1 MRKNTFTMSLAAMAV
16 AALMGRATA
25 TAQTAS
31 PYYTGVCEVDPQAT
45 STVVV
50 GNVLSFLEKREF
62 PNKKESLTDEEKQSA
77 DLGIGGTYYGD
88 YYTVALNVTEPGAYK
103 IEFDAAHKDQ
113 ERSLWLYRSATSLP
127 ATPQAGDTDEGVEYI
142 EVGEKQM
149 PITGGWTTYEPLTF
163 ELDLLE
169 GVNYVKFVFDDRY
182 GGNIGGMRIMR
193 NIPPSPAL
201 KTLTVGGVDVLAS
214 LDEDGTYT
222 LSLPEGTEQ
231 LPEVEAVANEL
242 ARVEVT
248 QATTDNPVA
257 TIKLYDKESGE
268 LLATYTIKYELVSQ
282 MGGYSFTWDVGD
294 GTTKPLADGSKY
306 KYVRESV
313 SNPAFKIKGVVDIY
327 SDSRYKIKAGQEFAL
342 CVPANAVVETVTF
355 VNCSENYY
363 NRPEGSNL
371 DSEWDYIASG
381 NAKVEMEGG
390 MAIGEARDMTAT
402 ITGHQAGTPI
412 TFAVKKCGEVA
423 YSGIRIGYSQLN
435 DHSLNYIGASLDDG
449 ATTPVS
455 GSITLYFDRNISY
468 SDSLLVTVD
477 GNTVRSEIS
486 GTSLT
491 AYYWE
496 LPYATEHTFRLG
508 AGAVRDI
515 FNNKYGEEVKIGFAT
530 ESEQPVEMAV
540 YDYIVGDTTEFYNAL
555 KAINESNTT
564 ADAPQ
569 KRIFLK
575 NGDYVLRE
583 EGTKIDAY
591 NVSLIGQSQEGVL
604 LRSESTH
611 RTAKAQP
618 CCSR

>member
-222 LSLPEGTEQ
+222 LSLPEAHRAAARSGGRGQRACPRGGDAGHHRQPRGNHKALRQGERRTACHIYNQVRACEPDGRLQ
-231 LPEVEAVANEL
+231 LHLGRGRRHHQAPGRRQQVQIC
-242 ARVEVT
+242 ARV
-248 QATTDNPVA
+248 
-257 TIKLYDKESGE
+257 G
-268 LLATYTIKYELVSQ
+268 
-282 MGGYSFTWDVGD
+282 
-294 GTTKPLADGSKY
+294 
-306 KYVRESV
+306 
-313 SNPAFKIKGVVDIY
+313 
-327 SDSRYKIKAGQEFAL
+327 
-342 CVPANAVVETVTF
+342 
-355 VNCSENYY
+355 
-363 NRPEGSNL
+363 
-371 DSEWDYIASG
+371 
-381 NAKVEMEGG
+381 
-390 MAIGEARDMTAT
+390 
-402 ITGHQAGTPI
+402 
-412 TFAVKKCGEVA
+412 
-423 YSGIRIGYSQLN
+423 
-435 DHSLNYIGASLDDG
+435 
-449 ATTPVS
+449 
-455 GSITLYFDRNISY
+455 
-468 SDSLLVTVD
+468 
-477 GNTVRSEIS
+477 
-486 GTSLT
+486 
-491 AYYWE
+491 
-496 LPYATEHTFRLG
+496 
-508 AGAVRDI
+508 
-515 FNNKYGEEVKIGFAT
+515 
-530 ESEQPVEMAV
+530 EQPGLQ
-540 YDYIVGDTTEFYNAL
+540 DKG
-555 KAINESNTT
+555 
-564 ADAPQ
+564 
-569 KRIFLK
+569 R
-575 NGDYVLRE
+575 G
-583 EGTKIDAY
+583 
-591 NVSLIGQSQEGVL
+591 
-604 LRSESTH
+604 
-611 RTAKAQP
+611 
-618 CCSR
+618 